1 MVYPE
6 SAMRTDIPVIPQ
18 AAWPEPSPA
27 ACLKLDLFRGKK
39 AKR

>member
-1 MVYPE
+1 
-6 SAMRTDIPVIPQ
+6 MRTDIPVIPQ
-18 AAWPEPSPA
+18 AAWPAPG